1 MGAIHD
7 DGGDVG
13 AIVRA
18 ASREALSAAWPGGVG
33 RPPPG
38 ASRQLL
44 ELAAAWSIQ
53 AKRHGGLQR
62 TTQAKLKRLADGR
75 ASSDP
80 VRSRPA
86 VKPGTRLVREWNGRT
101 HMVDATAD
109 GFVYADKPYRSLSAV
124 ARAITG
130 ARWSGPRFFG
140 LDQQPGA

>member
-1 MGAIHD
+1 MHD
-7 DGGDVG
+7 DGSDVG

-18 ASREALSAAWPGGVG
+18 ASREALSAAWPGGDG

-38 ASRQLL
+38 ARRQLL

-62 TTQAKLKRLADGR
+62 PTLAKLKRLADGGDGP
-75 ASSDP
+75 DP
-80 VRSRPA
+80 ARSRQA
-86 VKPGTRLVREWNGRT
+86 VEPGTRLVREWNGRT
-101 HMVDATAD
+101 HVVDATPD
-109 GFVYADKPYRSLSAV
+109 GFVYAGETYRSLSAV

-140 LDQQPGA
+140 LDRQAQD